1 MQSITH
7 TAFKREMEPF
17 KIIKIT
23 LANKT
28 KTVYN
33 KDRKGD
39 ETND

>member
-1 MQSITH
+1 
-7 TAFKREMEPF
+7 MEPF

-33 KDRKGD
+33 KDRKGA
-39 ETND
+39 ENNVQKR

>member
-1 MQSITH
+1 MRFITH
-7 TAFKREMEPF
+7 TTFKTKMEYF

-39 ETND
+39 ENND

>member
-1 MQSITH
+1 
-7 TAFKREMEPF
+7 MESF
-17 KIIKIT
+17 KIIKIR

-39 ETND
+39 ESNV